1 MVVDLLF
8 TFVSRTHVTELFLIV
23 LFLFLFAA
31 LPLPCSPLC
40 VLTTS
45 RSQLIAEATLS
56 NERNVSYEVFKRV
69 MSAAR

>member
-1 MVVDLLF
+1 MTGDDV
-8 TFVSRTHVTELFLIV
+8 EV
-23 LFLFLFAA
+23 LRRAHALFAA
-31 LPLPCSPLC
+31 LPPPCSPLC

-56 NERNVSYEVFKRV
+56 NERNVTYEVFKRV